1 MSLATFWAGIQGG
14 AAPFSVQFIGTYIV
28 SDIALNPLDARAI
41 VEIQADGDV
50 FARRLQGSDFL
61 LGTWVTGT
69 GFDANDFDFQWQQ
82 LGNNPNWG
90 PGDPSP
96 NIWVNGGGAISW
108 GAEETGLGTY
118 IASGTLLVRPAG
130 GGATID
136 SAGVSLNA
144 ESTL

>member
-1 MSLATFWAGIQGG
+1 MWVGIQKP
-14 AAPFSVQFIGTYIV
+14 APFSVQFIGVYII
-28 SDIALNPLDARAI
+28 SDIALNPLDARSI
-41 VEIQADGDV
+41 IEIRANGDV
-50 FARRLQGSDFL
+50 FANRLQGSDFV

-96 NIWVNGGGAISW
+96 NIWVNGGGTISW
-108 GAEETGLGTY
+108 GAEETGLGTF

-136 SAGVSLNA
+136 SSGVSLNA